1 MLMYDFE
8 IKRINQEIARKKAK
22 RVLIQLPEG
31 LKSEFVRIADS
42 LNAEAVL
49 SGDPCFGACDIQF
62 YPEFDLT
69 VHFGH
74 SKMVDNDRVLYV
86 EARSDIDV
94 TGVVEKAAK
103 VLSGK
108 TIGLVTTIQ
117 HIQELVKAQKILE
130 KHGKKV
136 VIGGQVLGC
145 SQANA
150 DKIKD
155 RVDEFLFIGSGR
167 FHGLGVMYSTGKK
180 VLLADPY
187 TGVVEGMDPVKA
199 EKDKYLRKT
208 KAMNASVYGV
218 VVGAKPGQKNLA
230 VAEKVLN
237 RLEKDGKKA
246 YMIIMNEIAPERLDY
261 LPFDAFIVTACPRI
275 VIDDWKNYKKP
286 ILLPEEL

>member
-1 MLMYDFE
+1 MIMYDFE
-8 IKRINQEIARKKAK
+8 IKRINQEIKKRRAK

-31 LKSEFVRIADS
+31 LKSEFVKIAERIE
-42 LNAEAVL
+42 AETVL
-49 SGDPCFGACDIQF
+49 SGDPCFGACDIQT
-62 YPEFDLT
+62 YPDFDLT

-74 SKMVDNDRVLYV
+74 SKMLDYDKVVYV
-86 EARSDIDV
+86 EAHSDVDV

-103 VLSGK
+103 VLDGK
-108 TIGLVTTIQ
+108 TIGLVTTVQ
-117 HIQELVKAQKILE
+117 HIQELPKARKILE
-130 KHGKKV
+130 GHGKKV

-145 SQANA
+145 RQTNA
-150 DKIKD
+150 EKVKD

-167 FHGLGVMYSTGKK
+167 FHGLGVMYATGRK

-187 TGVVEGMDPVKA
+187 TGVVEGIDPVKA

-237 RLEKDGKKA
+237 GLKKDGKKA
-246 YMIIMNEIAPERLDY
+246 YIIIMNEIAPERLDY

>member
-8 IKRINQEIARKKAK
+8 IKRINQEIKKRKAK

-31 LKSEFVRIADS
+31 LKSEFVKIADS
-42 LNAEAVL
+42 LNAETVL

-69 VHFGH
+69 IHFGH
-74 SKMVDNDRVLYV
+74 AKMIDGDRVFYV
-86 EARSDIDV
+86 EAHSDIDV

-103 VLSGK
+103 VLDGK
-108 TIGLVTTIQ
+108 TIGIVTTVQ
-117 HIQELVKAQKILE
+117 HIQELPKAQKILE
-130 KHGKKV
+130 KRGKKV

-145 SQANA
+145 RQTNA
-150 DKIKD
+150 EKINDK
-155 RVDEFLFIGSGR
+155 VDEFLFIGSGR

-187 TGVVEGMDPVKA
+187 TGTVEGIDPAKA

-208 KAMNASVYGV
+208 KAMNASVYGI

-230 VAEKVLN
+230 AAEKILN
-237 RLEKDGKKA
+237 RLEKNGKKA
-246 YMIIMNEIAPERLDY
+246 HIIIMNEIAPERLDY

>member
-8 IKRINQEIARKKAK
+8 IKRINQEIKKRKAK

-42 LNAEAVL
+42 LDAETVL
-49 SGDPCFGACDIQF
+49 SGDPCFGACDIQTM
-62 YPEFDLT
+62 PGTDLT
-69 VHFGH
+69 IHFGH
-74 SKMVDNDRVLYV
+74 AKMLDSDKVIYV
-86 EARSDIDV
+86 EAHSDVDV
-94 TGVVEKAAK
+94 TAVVEKAAK

-108 TIGLVTTIQ
+108 TIGIVTTVQ
-117 HIQELVKAQKILE
+117 HVHELPKAQKILE
-130 KHGKKV
+130 RRGKKV
-136 VIGGQVLGC
+136 VIGGHVLGC
-145 SQANA
+145 DQANA
-150 DKIKD
+150 EKIKQK
-155 RVDEFLFIGSGR
+155 VDEFLFIGSGR
-167 FHGLGVMYSTGKK
+167 FHGLGVMYATGKK

-187 TGVVEGMDPVKA
+187 TGIVEGIDPAKA

-230 VAEKVLN
+230 AAEKVLQ
-237 RLEKDGKKA
+237 RLKKEGKKA
-246 YMIIMNEIAPERLDY
+246 HIIIMNEIMPERLDY
-261 LPFDAFIVTACPRI
+261 LPFDAFVITACPRI